1 MTSAPL
7 KAFGDQLANSWSPSR
22 PGKALKQRPPS
33 SPSNKPKREPG
44 IPALKL
50 PSAKGPLMPSFDSS
64 CGVLPLQ
71 SSTAFEPHAAASE
84 DALTPRLLE
93 ALAMLDEKLD
103 EVGGLEA
110 KLQTS
115 AGSTSARDTAMD
127 DDDEP
132 AWLTVAAAVASAQSL
147 PGSPAPGLGAN
158 GGEAPRD

>member
-1 MTSAPL
+1 
-7 KAFGDQLANSWSPSR
+7 
-22 PGKALKQRPPS
+22 
-33 SPSNKPKREPG
+33 
-44 IPALKL
+44 
-50 PSAKGPLMPSFDSS
+50 MPSFDSS

-115 AGSTSARDTAMD
+115 AGSTKAADTRR
-127 DDDEP
+127 
-132 AWLTVAAAVASAQSL
+132 TTTT
-147 PGSPAPGLGAN
+147 SPHG
-158 GGEAPRD
+158 